1 MATKRVLVLALL
13 CVVLAAVGV
22 WRMGWLAA
30 PPAPTPVAPTP
41 TPPPRFQSAW
51 ATEQEWLV
59 DRITRDVVEMAAFA
73 VAQAPPPADA
83 PPVKPEAIR
92 FEDHLFSPRAYA
104 SFAHAVL
111 EGASAASPKAADDS
125 REDARI
131 LSALL
136 EPRAAVL
143 VREDGILSRRLEVDP
158 RDAAAHE
165 RAGLLLASFALRD
178 FAGRSTDTRPAL
190 TRLAAHLS
198 FAIALRGGAEPGR
211 AGRFAEAA
219 LVTLLGRER
228 DALARLNTL
237 EAEAA
242 SPAEK
247 AWVRALRLR
256 NTGDWRIARDEKRL
270 TLVERIEEFRALVE
284 GQDDT
289 AALAWLDRGR
299 PEEIPDW
306 GRIALNAGGLSVET
320 ANRFADLSIALEL
333 AEAGEVLTALRGA
346 PADQAAF
353 LESLDEQPQRLVT
366 RSPMGQASLAVLG
379 WGLWADRAQRHLLYE
394 LAVGAWSR
402 EGLLGL
408 PGEAHAF
415 ADRSRERFGRLG
427 LYPVVLRGHARD
439 AAQYRQ
445 AMAAVR
451 ELAIRS
457 PERLT
462 GGHWELFRMK
472 EEYAPVPRDLPDEN
486 TWFRP
491 ALPAGTLLDA
501 EGRLAVLR
509 ALQALGAEGMGTLRA
524 LAPHNVALARAAASR
539 QPGGKRSVADLV
551 PVYGP
556 VADFNVGVMGKL
568 ADAAWYD
575 PAGFRERQG
584 ALCEVVPEKCF
595 LLGYRLAEMGF
606 PDEAALAY
614 QKGFDRANDR
624 VQASNECRW
633 LVDYYFDHGQAGKAE
648 AVAREAAAVY
658 SERGLFTM
666 ARLMERMGQL
676 REAEEH
682 YRRILDRYDEADALV
697 GFYYRQARLQK
708 KVAYE
713 PRLRDA
719 LARALPSGL
728 QPLDRAALPS
738 PPTDGVVVKKEND
751 NTKRCGIKWGHVI
764 VGLDGFR
771 VPDLRAYE
779 VTLALSQSPRL
790 KLVVWRGKSYDD
802 VEVDLWDRQFRV
814 DLETFAGP
822 SVSAAGP
829 R

>member
-13 CVVLAAVGV
+13 FVVLAAVGA
-22 WRMGWLAA
+22 WRMGWLATA
-30 PPAPTPVAPTP
+30 PIPAPATVTPRPTP
-41 TPPPRFQSAW
+41 APRFQSAW

-59 DRITRDVVEMAAFA
+59 DRIARDVVEMAAFA
-73 VAQAPPPADA
+73 ASQPPPPPEA

-92 FEDHLFSPRAYA
+92 FEDHVFSPRAYA
-104 SFAHAVL
+104 SLAREAL
-111 EGASAASPKAADDS
+111 AGAPVPAPDVPGAS
-125 REDARI
+125 REDARV

-143 VREDGILSRRLEVDP
+143 VREDESLARRLEAEP

-165 RAGLLLASFALRD
+165 RASLLLASFALRD
-178 FAGRSTDTRPAL
+178 AAGRWTDTRPAL

-198 FAIALRGGAEPGR
+198 FARALRGGAEPGR

-228 DALARLNTL
+228 DALARLDAL
-237 EAEAA
+237 EAAAA
-242 SPAEK
+242 SRAET

-256 NTGDWRIARDEKRL
+256 NTGDWRIARDEERL
-270 TLVERIEEFRALVE
+270 TLLERTEEFRALVE

-299 PEEIPDW
+299 PEAIPDW
-306 GRIALNAGGLSVET
+306 GRIALSASGLSVET
-320 ANRFADLSIALEL
+320 VNRFADLSIAMEL

-346 PADQAAF
+346 PADEVAF
-353 LESLDEQPQRLVT
+353 LEAMNERPGRLVT
-366 RSPMGQASLAVLG
+366 RGAAGQAPLAVLG
-379 WGLWADRAQRHLLYE
+379 WGLWADRAQRHLLYD
-394 LAVGAWSR
+394 LAVGSYSR
-402 EGLLGL
+402 AQLLGQ

-415 ADRSRERFGRLG
+415 AERSRERFGRLD
-427 LYPVVLRGHARD
+427 LYAVVLRGHARD
-439 AAQYRQ
+439 AEQYRK

-462 GGHWELFRMK
+462 GGHWQLFRAK
-472 EEYAPVPRDLPDEN
+472 EDFAPVPRDLPDEN

-491 ALPAGTLLDA
+491 ALPPGTLLDV
-501 EGRLAVLR
+501 ERRLAVLR
-509 ALQALGAEGMGTLRA
+509 ELQALGGEGMGALRA
-524 LAPHNVALARAAASR
+524 LAPRNVALAHLAASR
-539 QPGGKRSVADLV
+539 QPGARRSVADLV

-556 VADFNVGVMGKL
+556 LADFNVGVMGKL

-614 QKGFDRANDR
+614 QKGFERANDR
-624 VQASNECRW
+624 VCASNEGRW
-633 LVDYYFDHGQAGKAE
+633 LVDYYLDHGQARKAE

-658 SERGLFTM
+658 SEQGLFAM
-666 ARLMERMGQL
+666 AHFMERMGRL
-676 REAEEH
+676 PEAEEH
-682 YRRILDRYDEADALV
+682 YRRILDRYDRADALV
-697 GFYYRQARLQK
+697 GFYYRQARARK
-708 KVAYE
+708 NAAYE
-713 PRLRDA
+713 PKLRDA
-719 LARALPSGL
+719 LALALPSGL
-728 QPLDRAALPS
+728 QPLDRGALPS
-738 PPTDGVVVKKEND
+738 PPADGVVVQGEND
-751 NTKRCGIKWGHVI
+751 NTRRCGIKWGHVV

-779 VTLALSQSPRL
+779 VALALSPSPHL

-814 DLETFAGP
+814 EMETLAP
-822 SVSAAGP
+822 KK
-829 R
+829 